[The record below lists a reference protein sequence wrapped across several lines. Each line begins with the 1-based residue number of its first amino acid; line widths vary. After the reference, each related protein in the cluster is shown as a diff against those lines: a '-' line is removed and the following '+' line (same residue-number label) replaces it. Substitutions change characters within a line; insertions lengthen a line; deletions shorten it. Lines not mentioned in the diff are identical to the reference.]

1 MRILQDA
8 PVSRFHAGG
17 RGVFASSLKAPPLRL
32 CVLSRSARIGSTRR
46 LVEAGRARGHRVRV
60 IDPLKVRL
68 HLDGHAGHLLYGA
81 HRLQGYDAVIPRIA
95 QSVSAHGLAV
105 VNQLVLQ
112 GVPVLNGADAIG
124 QARNKMR
131 SLQLLSAH
139 GLLTPAT
146 VMAREPSEL
155 REMVKLV
162 GGPPVLVKLLQGQ
175 GQDRRGVM
183 VLESLQSLGPAL
195 DAILGLG
202 HSVMVQSYVK
212 QTQQDLRV
220 LVVGGVARVAVHRR
234 ARPGRVYRTL
244 NLGAHYKAATLT
256 SEVAEAAQTAAQ
268 LLGLE
273 VAAVDLLS
281 IAGKPRILEVNSSPN
296 LWALERATGTDLA
309 GMLVERA
316 EALAAQRPVQASGR
330 PRTRAATNASP

>member
-1 MRILQDA
+1 M
-8 PVSRFHAGG
+8 
-17 RGVFASSLKAPPLRL
+17 RL
-32 CVLSRSARIGSTRR
+32 CILSRSARIGSTRR
-46 LVEAGRARGHRVRV
+46 LVEAGRARGHQVRV
-60 IDPLKVRL
+60 IDSLKVRL
-68 HLDGHAGHLLYGA
+68 HLDGSGGHLLYGSR
-81 HRLQGYDAVIPRIA
+81 RLQGYDAVIPRIA

-105 VNQLVLQ
+105 VNQLALQ
-112 GVPVLNGADAIG
+112 GVPVLNSADAIS

-146 VMAREPSEL
+146 VMAREPAEL

-202 HSVMVQSYVK
+202 HSVLVQSYVK
-212 QTQQDLRV
+212 QTQKDLRV
-220 LVVGGVARVAVHRR
+220 LVVGGVARAAVHRR

-244 NLGAHYKAATLT
+244 NLGAHYQAATLT
-256 SEVAEAAQTAAQ
+256 PEVAHAAEAAARI
-268 LLGLE
+268 LGLE

-309 GMLVERA
+309 GVLIERA
-316 EALAAQRPVQASGR
+316 EELVLQRPSPKPSPR
-330 PRTRAATNASP
+330 PRRIPKAAPAAS